1 MLEPFDDPARSCDS
15 SLVQIHQV
23 ASIYCMKAT
32 SRHHWARRL
41 REVEKTIDE
50 AKVRGE
56 AIDESILALRRDL
69 KRRLSR
75 LDRVEDT
82 LRRRAASGR
91 G

>member
-1 MLEPFDDPARSCDS
+1 
-15 SLVQIHQV
+15 
-23 ASIYCMKAT
+23 MKAT

-41 REVEKTIDE
+41 REIEKILE
-50 AKVRGE
+50 NAKARGE
-56 AIDESILALRRDL
+56 AMDESLLAARRDL
-69 KRRLSR
+69 KRRLAR